1 MIRAVSIKLI
11 GETPHGVFEA
21 ITPQETEVMAEIRS
35 VTMKE
40 FYLAANDGIQPEAV
54 FRLTDEADYHG
65 EKLIEYDGIQYD
77 VIRTYIGKGQTID
90 ITVKRKEINS

>member
-11 GETPHGVFEA
+11 GETPHGVFET
-21 ITPQETEVMAEIRS
+21 ITPTETEVMAEIRS

-65 EKLIEYDGIQYD
+65 EKLIEYDGVQYD